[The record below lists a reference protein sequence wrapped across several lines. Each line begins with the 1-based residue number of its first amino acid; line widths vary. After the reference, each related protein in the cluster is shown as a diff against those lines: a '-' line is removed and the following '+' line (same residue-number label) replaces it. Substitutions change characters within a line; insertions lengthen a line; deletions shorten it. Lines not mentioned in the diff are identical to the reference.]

1 MVQLANYYPEQMLPS
16 ESEWAELRAAQMT
29 ALSLPNTAVAAAIDI
44 GEADNIHPKNKLDVG
59 IRLGLAARKVAY
71 GEDVVY
77 EGPIYQSM
85 QIEDNKIRISF
96 RSMGAGLIAKN
107 KFGFLRGFA
116 IAGADKQFHWANA
129 YIEGDA
135 VVVFSPTVQQPVAV
149 RYAWA
154 DNPGPLDL
162 YNTEGLPAFPFRTDN
177 WPLFTSGKVFLYDE
191 NGF

>member
-1 MVQLANYYPEQMLPS
+1 MDQINEFKKLNKIIEGDGL
-16 ESEWAELRAAQMT
+16 EIRER
-29 ALSLPNTAVAAAIDI
+29 
-44 GEADNIHPKNKLDVG
+44 NKLDLGV
-59 IRLGLAARKVAY
+59 RLGLAARKIAY
-71 GEDVVY
+71 GERLVC
-77 EGPIYQSM
+77 EGPVYQSM
-85 QIEDNKIRISF
+85 QMDDRKIRISF
-96 RSMGAGLIAKN
+96 RSIGGGLIAKN

-135 VVVFSPTVQQPVAV
+135 VVVFSPAVQQPVAV

-162 YNTEGLPAFPFRTDN
+162 YNVEGLPAFPFRTDD
-177 WPLFTSGKVFLYDE
+177 WPLFTTGKVYLYDE